1 MFFKRVHITAAQLQ
15 QGVTIKA
22 TKAAL
27 EAEAEAAGFDLGPG
41 DIHFGKW
48 WSVNRGWPFANV
60 RAAKAAHT
68 KFDKRECDGDPT
80 FQIFVGITC
89 ELDDNSGRCVDWWAQ
104 IEKAA

>member
-15 QGVTIKA
+15 QGVTIKD

-27 EAEAEAAGFDLGPG
+27 EAEAEAAGFDLGPE
-41 DIHFGKW
+41 DMHFGRW
-48 WSVNRGWPFANV
+48 WRVRKTAHASA

-68 KFDKRECDGDPT
+68 RFDKQECGDDPT

-89 ELDDNSGRCVDWWAQ
+89 ELDDNSGRCVDWWTQ

>member
-15 QGVTIKA
+15 QGITVKD

-27 EAEAEAAGFDLGPG
+27 EVEAVAAGFDWGPG

-48 WSVNRGWPFANV
+48 HSVNKGWSFASV

-68 KFDKRECDGDPT
+68 KFDKQECGDDPS
-80 FQIFVGITC
+80 FQIFVSVTC
-89 ELDDNSGRCVDWWAQ
+89 ELDDNSGRCLEWWAQ
-104 IEKAA
+104 LN